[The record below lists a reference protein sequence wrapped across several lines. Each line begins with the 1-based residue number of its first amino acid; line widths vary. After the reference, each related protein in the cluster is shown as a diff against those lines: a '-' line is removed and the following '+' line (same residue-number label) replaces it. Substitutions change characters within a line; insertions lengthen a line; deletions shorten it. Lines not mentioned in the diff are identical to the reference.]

1 MENFILANQTYLK
14 NLMNKSKPKNR
25 WVMYTDKK
33 TAEAIKRAIKEL
45 IFTGDSE
52 AFEKEKQKIIT
63 GKYENSDSIS

>member
-1 MENFILANQTYLK
+1 
-14 NLMNKSKPKNR
+14 MNKSKPKNR